1 MCQIDKRILQAEE
14 GLLLAAKVSVFEVAR
29 LSLLLAPLKVTQ
41 ISSLKV
47 KQSKE
52 VAGGRESGRPEDG
65 RQGGRRGSCKG
76 AGMKSL
82 QSFGLAAVLPSDH
95 ARRSLL
101 H

>member
-14 GLLLAAKVSVFEVAR
+14 GLLAAKVAR

-65 RQGGRRGSCKG
+65 RQGGPRGSCKG

-82 QSFGLAAVLPSDH
+82 QSFGLAAVLPP
-95 ARRSLL
+95 ARPLRSL

>member
-14 GLLLAAKVSVFEVAR
+14 GLLAAKVSVFEVAR

-82 QSFGLAAVLPSDH
+82 QSFGLAAVLPSL
-95 ARRSLL
+95 APFAPCTK
-101 H
+101 